1 VAEDRGQ
8 YIGYVPQNVELLPGT
23 IAENISRMSGA
34 EPDVIFSA
42 AKLAG
47 AHEMILALPQGY
59 ETSIGMP
66 GTQKLSAGQR
76 QLIGLARALFR
87 EPVLII
93 LDEPTANLD
102 PEKSREITENMK
114 RIAGT
119 NRIIIAATHDS
130 HLIAATQ
137 NIMAIKNGTLMTADT
152 KKYLEAKSGQAR
164 PSNVVQPIRSP
175 KHGGTT
181 G

>member
-1 VAEDRGQ
+1 
-8 YIGYVPQNVELLPGT
+8 
-23 IAENISRMSGA
+23 MSGA

-59 ETSIGMP
+59 ETPIGMP

-76 QLIGLARALFR
+76 QLIGLARALFG

-102 PEKSREITENMK
+102 PEKSREITENLV
-114 RIAGT
+114 RVAGL

-130 HLIAATQ
+130 NLIAATQ
-137 NIMAIKNGTLMTADT
+137 NIMAIKDGTMMTAST
-152 KKYLEAKSGQAR
+152 KKYLEAKSAQAR
-164 PSNVVQPIRSP
+164 PTNVVHPLRSS
-175 KHGGTT
+175 KKGGPV